1 MGYSVEVNSS
11 NYATEVIEK
20 SYEKLVIVDFFAT
33 WCGPCQILKPIL
45 EKLAKEYDFVLAKV
59 DIDRSPELAN
69 KFGIEGVPDVKIVKS
84 GEMLSGFVGVL
95 PEQQLR
101 ELLDKLN
108 LKSKIEIELESI
120 REAKAVGDLK
130 QAKKILD
137 RLFEEYPDNSA
148 LTIEAAKF
156 LINLNQLE
164 AAEKMLNTVKED
176 DREFYAKAVALK
188 GFILL
193 QKETGEAGETEIDRK
208 YSQAIN
214 LALEEKYESALELFL
229 DIVTA
234 NRKYKNDAARKA
246 MLSIFNLL
254 GSQHPLTKQYQ
265 QHLMLALY

>member
-20 SYEKLVIVDFFAT
+20 SYENLVMIDFFAT

-45 EKLAKEYDFVLAKV
+45 EKLVKEYDFVLAKV
-59 DIDRSPELAN
+59 DIDRNPELAN
-69 KFGIEGVPDVKIVKS
+69 KFGIEGVPDVRIVKS
-84 GEMLSGFVGVL
+84 GEMFPGFVGVL
-95 PEQQLR
+95 PEAQLR
-101 ELLDKLN
+101 ELLNKLN

-120 REAKAVGDLK
+120 REAKAAGNL
-130 QAKKILD
+130 QEAKKIFD
-137 RLFEEYPDNSA
+137 RLFEEYPNNST

-164 AAEKMLNTVKED
+164 AAEKMLNTIGED
-176 DREFYAKAVALK
+176 DRESYAKVLALK
-188 GFILL
+188 GFIFC
-193 QKETGEAGETEIDRK
+193 QQETENAEKTEIDK
-208 YSQAIN
+208 QYSQAIHF
-214 LALEEKYESALELFL
+214 ALEEKYEPALKLFL

-234 NRKYKNDAARKA
+234 NRKYKNEAARKA

-254 GSQHPLTKQYQ
+254 GSQHPLTKEYQ